1 MNCILSFKF
10 ATPLWAI
17 LWAVACS
24 CVCLP
29 ALSQESPLRIEPAAV
44 AHTPAERTLENI
56 ELPSAG
62 LTTPVNRWWF
72 TPGDIGGYQPAPH
85 VWDYADSQ
93 LRLWGVGRGL
103 FYTDGRYEFT
113 GQETSLAAE
122 GQLLADWTRQAD
134 GWWAGLTGEGYLTQ
148 PFDRNIL
155 VDDPLR
161 ASYAHNFEIETL
173 QLSQLFVSLGGD
185 RWTVDVG
192 KFITPFG
199 RYYGPIYTNLL
210 TDLPFLRSEAI
221 RQRETGA
228 QLRYHAGVW
237 RHSAAITN
245 GSSDRD
251 TNSSKA
257 LVARAGW
264 DTGTW
269 AGGLSVKRQDGIGSE
284 GQKEYNNHAGVD
296 LSWTRGQFR
305 LAGEVLLDEYGT
317 RRPGLD
323 LNDITWG
330 RSLYNR
336 QLNEG
341 LYDPITGT
349 GWYLNATWTRARG
362 TSVVGFGQYFPEF
375 IGDPVHDQNN
385 WRLLLKNSWQLGAR
399 TELFASGFIEPSL
412 ENFAIAHTRY
422 GYLWLA
428 GLQFHF

>member
-1 MNCILSFKF
+1 MNCIWSSIHSLRLLALFAVLNWCWSFPSNGQENLLS
-10 ATPLWAI
+10 LE
-17 LWAVACS
+17 
-24 CVCLP
+24 
-29 ALSQESPLRIEPAAV
+29 QESIGASPVVVSLDEVQPPDCISSVPA
-44 AHTPAERTLENI
+44 
-56 ELPSAG
+56 
-62 LTTPVNRWWF
+62 NRWWF
-72 TPGDIGGYQPAPH
+72 TAGDIGGYQAAPH
-85 VWDYADSQ
+85 LFNYADSE

-122 GQLLADWTRQAD
+122 GQLLADWTRRSGD
-134 GWWAGLTGEGYLTQ
+134 WWTGLTGECYLTQ

-173 QLSQLFVSLGGD
+173 QLSQLFVSLGNE
-185 RWTVDVG
+185 RWTIDFG

-210 TDLPFLRSEAI
+210 TDLPFIRGEAI
-221 RQRETGA
+221 RLRETGA
-228 QLRYHAGVW
+228 QLRYHSGIW

-264 DTGTW
+264 DTGDW
-269 AGGLSVKRQDGIGSE
+269 AGGLSVKTQDGIGSE
-284 GQKEYNNHAGVD
+284 GQKSFNNHTGID
-296 LSWTRGQFR
+296 LSWTHGRLR
-305 LAGEVLLDEYGT
+305 LAGEVIFDEYGT

-349 GWYLNATWTRARG
+349 GWYLNATWTRDRG

-375 IGDPVHDQNN
+375 IGDPINDQDN
-385 WRLLLKNSWQLGAR
+385 WRILLKNSWQLGAR